1 MMTMSKNLSRRD
13 FLKGAA
19 ASVAGVAAMGVLGA
33 CSNEAATTTAAPQTT
48 AAPETTAA
56 PKGKYTPGTYSA
68 TGKGLS
74 TLMVTMTFSAD
85 AITDVQLNLEG
96 ETASIGQ
103 AAADELKAALMNAQ
117 GAEIDAVAGAT
128 LTSRGV
134 MEAANKCIQQAKGEI
149 PVEVI
154 QSGEAENG
162 ASDWLGQEPEI
173 LNISETWDTDIVIV
187 GAGNAGCA
195 AGAFAAKNG
204 LKFRLIEKMD
214 SVCKTR
220 NWYAAVDSADALAL
234 GEKPI
239 DRARLRLELKRFSS
253 GKCNQNAWTTW
264 IEESADMQAFIK
276 ELYAKYAP
284 DAKLTVTVG
293 QEAVWPESE
302 GFFTPSVEH
311 TWGGSKLS
319 RNDMFAQ
326 YMADQG
332 YSIDFKTSL
341 VKLER
346 EGNKITGLIAQ
357 NMETGNYIRINAAK
371 GVIMATGGFPANPDM
386 MEQLDPLGTS
396 VITYPYY
403 AAQDDGHGI
412 KAGVWAGAAMQKEPA
427 PMIFDRGIVTPGTNA
442 GYITLSTG
450 GKAFASTWPKNQFNL
465 GTQPFLKMDRHG
477 NRFTNESGTYDM
489 MSYAA
494 ASLPGGVYCSV
505 FDANM
510 PEDVVRFHT
519 LGCSASTRKNP
530 QGQLKNFDDNPDFC
544 FKADTL
550 EELADKLGFTGEDKA
565 TFLATCK
572 RYNELYDAQ
581 NDVDFGKPAYRLS
594 ALKTAPFYG
603 FWMGGALLTTEQGL
617 LVDAK
622 ARVLDGET
630 KEPLEGFFAAGDCS
644 GGFFYNNYPCLLPG
658 IACGRSMTFGIKAVK
673 VAAGIDA

>member
-1 MMTMSKNLSRRD
+1 MSKNLSRRD

-19 ASVAGVAAMGVLGA
+19 ASMAGVAAMGVLGA
-33 CSNEAATTTAAPQTT
+33 CSNEAGTTTTAAPETT
-48 AAPETTAA
+48 VAPETTAA
-56 PKGKYTPGTYSA
+56 PKGIYTPGTYSA
-68 TGKGLS
+68 TGNGYS

-96 ETASIGQ
+96 ETATIGQ

-154 QSGEAENG
+154 TSDNTEKG
-162 ASDWLGQEPEI
+162 AADWLGVEPEI
-173 LNISETWDTDIVIV
+173 TNISETWDTDILIV
-187 GAGNAGCA
+187 GAGNAGCI
-195 AGAFAAKNG
+195 AGAYAAKNG
-204 LKFRLIEKMD
+204 LNFRLIEKMD
-214 SVCKTR
+214 SVGATR

-234 GEKPI
+234 GEKPV
-239 DRARLRLELKRFSS
+239 DRAKLRLELKRFSS

-264 IEESADMQAFIK
+264 IEESADMQAFVK
-276 ELYAKYAP
+276 EIYTTYAP
-284 DAKLTVTVG
+284 DLTLTVTAG
-293 QEAVWPESE
+293 KEAEWPESE
-302 GFFTPSVEH
+302 GFFIPVVEH
-311 TWGGSKLS
+311 TWTRGAAT
-319 RNDMFAQ
+319 RNEMFAQ
-326 YMADQG
+326 YMTDKG

-346 EGNKITGLIAQ
+346 DGNKITGVIAQ

-371 GVIMATGGFPANPDM
+371 GVILSTGGFPANPDM

-396 VITYPYY
+396 VTTYPYY
-403 AAQDDGHGI
+403 AAQDDGQGI

-450 GKAFASTWPKNQFNL
+450 GKAFASTWPKTQFNL
-465 GTQPFLKMDRHG
+465 GSQPFLKMDRHG

-494 ASLPGGVYCSV
+494 ANLPGGVYCSV
-505 FDANM
+505 LDANM

-519 LGCSASTRKNP
+519 LGCSASTRMNP
-530 QGQLKNFDDNPDFC
+530 QGQLKMFDEYPDFC

-550 EELADKLGFTGEDKA
+550 EELADKLGFTGDDK
-565 TFLATCK
+565 TNFLATCA
-572 RYNELYDAQ
+572 RYNELYDNQ
-581 NDVDFGKPAYRLS
+581 EDVDFGKPAYRLS
-594 ALKTAPFYG
+594 ALKTPPFYG
-603 FWMGGALLTTEQGL
+603 FWMGGSLLTTEQGL
-617 LVDAK
+617 LVDGK
-622 ARVLDGET
+622 ARVLNEET
-630 KEPLEGFFAAGDCS
+630 KAPMEGFFAAGDCS

>member
-1 MMTMSKNLSRRD
+1 MRKNLSRRD

-19 ASVAGVAAMGVLGA
+19 SVAALGVLAG
-33 CSNEAATTTAAPQTT
+33 CSSEATTTTAAPTT
-48 AAPETTAA
+48 TVAPETTAA
-56 PKGKYTPGTYSA
+56 PAKSLYTPGTYSA
-68 TGKGLS
+68 TGQGYSK
-74 TLMVTMTFSAD
+74 LMVTMTFSAD

-96 ETASIGQ
+96 ETATIGQ
-103 AAADELKAALMNAQ
+103 AAADELKNALMKAQ

-149 PVEVI
+149 PVEVVTP
-154 QSGEAENG
+154 ENTET
-162 ASDWLGQEPEI
+162 AANWLGVEPEI
-173 LNISETWDTDIVIV
+173 TNISETWDTDILIV
-187 GAGNAGCA
+187 GAGNAGCI
-195 AGAFAAKNG
+195 AGAYAAKHG
-204 LKFRLIEKMD
+204 LKFRLIEKMEN
-214 SVCKTR
+214 VGTAR
-220 NWYAAVDSADALAL
+220 GWYAAIDSADALAL
-234 GEKPI
+234 GEKPV

-264 IEESADMQAFIK
+264 IEESAAMQAFVK
-276 ELYAKYAP
+276 ELYSKYAP
-284 DAKLTVTVG
+284 DATLTVTVG

-302 GFFTPSVEH
+302 GFFTPAVEH
-311 TWGGSKLS
+311 TWGGSKMS
-319 RNDMFAQ
+319 RNAIFAQ

-332 YSIDFKTSL
+332 YSIDFKTAL
-341 VKLER
+341 IKLEH
-346 EGNKITGLIAQ
+346 EGNKVTGVIAQ
-357 NMETGNYIRINAAK
+357 NTETGNYIRINAAK
-371 GVIMATGGFPANPDM
+371 GVIIATGGYPANPDM

-403 AAQDDGHGI
+403 AAQDDGQGI
-412 KAGVWAGAAMQKEPA
+412 KAGVWAGAAMQKEAA
-427 PMIFDRGIVTPGTNA
+427 PMIFDRGIVVPGTNA
-442 GYITLSTG
+442 GYVTLSTG

-465 GTQPFLKMDRHG
+465 GSQPFLKMDRNG
-477 NRFTNESGTYDM
+477 KRFTNESGTYDM
-489 MSYAA
+489 MSYSAA
-494 ASLPGGVYCSV
+494 NLPGGVYCSV

-530 QGQLKNFDDNPDFC
+530 QGQLKNFDEYPEFC

-550 EELADKLGFTGEDKA
+550 EELADKLGFAGEAKD

-617 LVDAK
+617 MVDAK
-622 ARVLDGET
+622 ARVLNEET
-630 KEPLEGFFAAGDCS
+630 KEAMEGLFAAGDCS